1 MNQFAEKAAKHFGI
15 TNNPL
20 HLFYILPDGSWLDGS
35 GAYWFDTLDSR
46 LKYLRTTKYR
56 ILDHIDVGE
65 LNFISSSGFDA
76 TLDFMHMADAARADT
91 IAGYLAIMQGNK
103 HFKTIAQSFAK
114 ANLGKYAAIAIY
126 SYDGYIVAETEFN
139 NTQPR
144 KLVAWFEEH
153 MHDKP
158 TKVKANTMK
167 KIIAEIE
174 ALDTIVMDLP
184 LTMRLFELCRE
195 SIKDD
200 IHLHT
205 LTSALLDLRTQKECL
220 TMDDYPAI
228 LKMADINPEEPETQE
243 ALEDISEDY

>member
-1 MNQFAEKAAKHFGI
+1 MNQFAKKAVKFFGT
-15 TNNPL
+15 TNNPKL
-20 HLFYILPDGSWLDGS
+20 LFYIMPDGSWLDGS
-35 GAYWFDTLDSR
+35 GACFLDSEKEKLEH
-46 LKYLRTTKYR
+46 LKYIRTR
-56 ILDHIDVGE
+56 QNDHGDVA
-65 LNFISSSGFDA
+65 S
-76 TLDFMHMADAARADT
+76 LDFIPYSGTGAMLEFMYLTDAARAD
-91 IAGYLAIMQGNK
+91 ANSGYLAIMQGNK

-126 SYDGYIVAETEFN
+126 SYGGYIVAETEFD

-167 KIIAEIE
+167 KITAEIE
-174 ALDTIVMDLP
+174 ALDTIIMDLP